1 MDLNVTIEINR
12 VCQNY
17 DPEHLKLFV
26 YWRKVNLKNRMVGK
40 AGNICNKTFVSQVF
54 FCFFLYKHAT
64 CHGFFC
70 LLKRAI
76 KKISTCLKLNEKKHL
91 FKPSIILTFTQ
102 EDPQL
107 LKSGHNGSIGKYS
120 WTFIFRQELVFSRQ
134 SGRDNL
140 RSADNLRYF
149 YDSTNDVNHRIY
161 C

>member
-1 MDLNVTIEINR
+1 
-12 VCQNY
+12 
-17 DPEHLKLFV
+17 
-26 YWRKVNLKNRMVGK
+26 MVGK

-54 FCFFLYKHAT
+54 FCFFFLYKHAT

-76 KKISTCLKLNEKKHL
+76 KIFDLFKIKSKKTHV

-107 LKSGHNGSIGKYS
+107 LKSGHNASIGKYS
-120 WTFIFRQELVFSRQ
+120 WTFIVRQELVFSRQ

-149 YDSTNDVNHRIY
+149 YDSTNDAKYRIY
-161 C
+161 G